1 MTGSDYGIGYGES
14 LMVNYGNM
22 IGIGYGQW
30 SMVYGYTMV

>member
-1 MTGSDYGIGYGES
+1 MTGIDYGIDYGQW

-22 IGIGYGQW
+22 IGVGYGQW